1 MRKHWAKSWFPDMK
15 IGKKLMLISVAVLL
29 PTLFF
34 LLVVYHYWSSFI
46 RQEAMNNFNTT
57 HRELVQNIEDHI
69 EQRQIIVRTL
79 CESSLMQ
86 EMVSSKDPEM
96 TERLYQASVKPVLDT
111 LTETA
116 QHGQMIWII
125 RYDSEGYEEIHSDY
139 EGVLSGVR
147 YNSKEIENGLK
158 DYALLHLS
166 RVSNQYWFRQLKGN
180 LEEYKV
186 QQTNMDYM
194 NRCFSVAAEIRD
206 DGTPVGMLRLISP
219 LADLIGEEPRSFPA
233 EGSISFVLD
242 EEFYLLS
249 SQQWK
254 KQFMA
259 DNRALFQDAITQM
272 EQGERYQEMN
282 SQWIISADALG
293 NTGFYLVVL
302 NSSEMISEQ
311 TIQLRFILLASILV
325 IFALVSIF
333 ILGTSRYLSNRL
345 LHLLRAMQRF
355 QKGEPNTGVT
365 VRSKD
370 EIGMLY
376 AGYNQMTEQISK
388 LMQRNIEIAT
398 EKEKAELHLLQMQ
411 INPHFLYNSLSTVFR
426 LAELGEN
433 EVIQNMV
440 IALTNFYRL
449 SLNKGKHTYTVR
461 DEMQQIEAYVQI
473 FTIRKGDTFTCDI
486 DFDPASSGY
495 VMLKLVLQPFVEN
508 IFQHAFSEEHMFVH
522 VVISQCCQEHML
534 VFRVEDDGCGMDG
547 ELLKELRNGSCRRD
561 SNGFGVYNVESRLRL
576 LYDTE
581 YTLTIDSEKGKG
593 TRITIRLPQREEG
606 QI

>member
-1 MRKHWAKSWFPDMK
+1 MKRHWAKSWFPDMK
-15 IGKKLMLISVAVLL
+15 IKKKLMLISVAVLL
-29 PTLFF
+29 PVLFF

-46 RQEAMNNFNTT
+46 RQEAINNFNITN
-57 HRELVQNIEDHI
+57 RELVRNIENNI
-69 EQRQIIVRTL
+69 GQRQIIVRTL

-86 EMVSSKDPEM
+86 EMVGSREPE
-96 TERLYQASVKPVLDT
+96 TTKRLYEASVKPVLDT

-125 RYDSEGYEEIHSDY
+125 RYDNEGYEEIHSDY
-139 EGVLSGVR
+139 EGILSGIKC
-147 YNSKEIENGLK
+147 NSLDIENGLK
-158 DYALLHLS
+158 DYAVLQLS
-166 RVSNQYWFRQLKGN
+166 RVSKQYWFRKLKGN

-186 QQTNMDYM
+186 QQTNMDYI
-194 NRCFSVAAEIRD
+194 NHCFSVVAEIRD
-206 DGTPVGMLRLISP
+206 DKNPVGMLRLISP
-219 LADLIGEEPRSFPA
+219 LADLIGEEPERFPT

-259 DNRALFQDAITQM
+259 DHRPLFQEAITQM
-272 EQGERYQEMN
+272 EQGNRYQEIN

-302 NSSEMISEQ
+302 DSSESVSEKSV
-311 TIQLRFILLASILV
+311 QLRYILLASALI
-325 IFALVSIF
+325 IFTLVSVF
-333 ILGTSRYLSNRL
+333 ILGTSRYLSSRL

-355 QKGEPNTGVT
+355 QHGEPHTSVT

-376 AGYNQMTEQISK
+376 AGYNQMIEQISK
-388 LMQRNIEIAT
+388 LMQRNIEIAI
-398 EKEKAELHLLQMQ
+398 EKEKAELQMLQMQ

-426 LAELGEN
+426 LAELGEDG
-433 EVIQNMV
+433 VIQKMV
-440 IALTNFYRL
+440 LALTSFYRL
-449 SLNKGKHTYTVR
+449 SLNKGEHIYTVQ

-473 FTIRKGDTFTCDI
+473 FTIRKGDTFTCKI

-495 VMLKLVLQPFVEN
+495 AMPKLILQPFIEN
-508 IFQHAFSEEHMFVH
+508 IFQHAFDEMHMFVNIT
-522 VVISQCCQEHML
+522 ISQYCRENML
-534 VFRVEDDGCGMDG
+534 VFYIEDDGCGMDCG
-547 ELLKELRNGSCRRD
+547 LLEELRHGTCHRNQ
-561 SNGFGVYNVESRLRL
+561 NGFGVHNVESRLRL

-581 YTLTIDSEKGKG
+581 YTLSIDSQEGNG
-593 TRITIRLPQREEG
+593 TRITICLPQRERG
-606 QI
+606 QL